1 MTKRLFILVEGQSEE
16 AFVNELLSPYF
27 VLNGIYDV
35 NPVLIKTSEGHKGGF
50 VNYNHLK
57 HDLHRLLRSQ
67 GQDVIV
73 TTFVDF
79 FRCPELPRQDYI
91 NSLPSDNEK
100 VMAMEDAI
108 LNDIN
113 DWRFIPYIQMHEFE
127 ALLFS
132 SAAGFKKYFND
143 DISNKIQNIIDSFE
157 NPEDINS
164 SPMTAPSK
172 RIIGIIRDY
181 NKVLYGNLVA
191 LEIGLPIM
199 LEKCHRFRRW
209 IEVLIARCKV

>member
-1 MTKRLFILVEGQSEE
+1 MKRLFIVVEGQSEE
-16 AFVNELLSPYF
+16 AFVNELMTPYF
-27 VLNGIYDV
+27 IQNGIYDV
-35 NPVLIKTSEGHKGGF
+35 RPMLIQTSKGHKGGF

-57 HDLHRLLRSQ
+57 HDLHRLLKSQ
-67 GQDVIV
+67 GQDVVV

-79 FRCPELPRQDYI
+79 FRCPTLPGQENIDVLSSY
-91 NSLPSDNEK
+91 LKK
-100 VMAMEDAI
+100 VEAMEEAI
-108 LNDIN
+108 SNDIN

-132 SAAGFKKYFND
+132 SSAGFKKYFND

-164 SPMTAPSK
+164 SPATAPSK
-172 RIIGIIRDY
+172 RLLCIIPSY
-181 NKVLYGNLVA
+181 NKVVYGNLVA

-199 LEKCHRFRRW
+199 LEKCQRFRRW
-209 IEVLIARCKV
+209 VESLITRCKM